1 MTNSCWLTDW
11 LSGPLW
17 SYLICLR
24 LASPCAPGTMHHLC
38 HPHLLFQGDWAD
50 PHVCRPNGLRAYEL
64 DLEADNPGRKTRPW
78 VISSSSPSSSCCLAQ
93 PAHLHVHKV
102 NADSNIPCWVEL
114 QGRGY
119 GMPSSHSQYV
129 AFFSAYICLFLL
141 IRHVPSKRTSPD
153 SSPATFSQR
162 LIVSV
167 LACAGATLVIYSRVY
182 LRYHTKKQ
190 VLVGAA
196 LGVGFAIAW
205 FVFTKC
211 LRSLGLL
218 DSVLDCELARLAR
231 VRDLMTTED
240 FAEAGWV
247 RWRRDRE
254 RSRREKD
261 VNGNGRKNI

>member
-1 MTNSCWLTDW
+1 
-11 LSGPLW
+11 
-17 SYLICLR
+17 
-24 LASPCAPGTMHHLC
+24 
-38 HPHLLFQGDWAD
+38 
-50 PHVCRPNGLRAYEL
+50 
-64 DLEADNPGRKTRPW
+64 
-78 VISSSSPSSSCCLAQ
+78 
-93 PAHLHVHKV
+93 
-102 NADSNIPCWVEL
+102 
-114 QGRGY
+114 
-119 GMPSSHSQYV
+119 MPSSHSQYV